1 MLSFERKSL
10 MDIFNVIAGSASI
23 LSLLISLFVAN
34 KVISINNQV
43 KNILNLDVSQGNT
56 TSEVNVKQKV
66 KGSGNIQSGR
76 DTHVG

>member
-1 MLSFERKSL
+1 
-10 MDIFNVIAGSASI
+10 MDIFNIIAGSASI

-56 TSEVNVKQKV
+56 TSELNVKQTV

-76 DTHVG
+76 DAHVG